1 MRSYGNGR
9 VGCSNVRNSARST
22 LRIATYNVHKCRGL
36 DGRVRPERIA
46 KVIAALDA
54 DVVALQEI
62 FGEQSEYLAKQLNY
76 SFCFG
81 ENRKVRKRSYGNATL
96 SRLPFGDIKNYDL
109 THGGRERRGV
119 LRSDINLDG
128 GRLLHLFNVHL
139 GTAFLERRYQGREL
153 IGPRIL
159 AQLGLTGPRVIVG
172 DFNEWTR
179 GLCTNLMCAQFAAAD
194 LKRFARSKRTYP
206 GILPMMSLDHIYF
219 DRTTE
224 LKSLELFRNRTALIA
239 SDHLPQVA
247 EFKLPA

>member
-1 MRSYGNGR
+1 
-9 VGCSNVRNSARST
+9 

-62 FGEQSEYLAKQLNY
+62 LQDQAHQLASELKY
-76 SFCFG
+76 SYCFG
-81 ENRKVRKRSYGNATL
+81 ENRQVRKQGYGNATL
-96 SRLPFGDIKNYDL
+96 SRLPFGEIKNYDL

-119 LRSDINLDG
+119 LRSDVILQKG
-128 GRLLHLFNVHL
+128 LVHLFNVHL
-139 GTAFLERRYQGREL
+139 GTAFLERRFQGREL

-179 GLCTNLMCAQFAAAD
+179 GLCSTLMSAQFAAAD
-194 LKRFARSKRTYP
+194 LKKFSRSARTYP

-219 DRTTE
+219 DRTME
-224 LKSLELFRNRTALIA
+224 LESLELFRSRTALIA
-239 SDHLPQVA
+239 SDHLPLVA
-247 EFKLPA
+247 EVKRPA